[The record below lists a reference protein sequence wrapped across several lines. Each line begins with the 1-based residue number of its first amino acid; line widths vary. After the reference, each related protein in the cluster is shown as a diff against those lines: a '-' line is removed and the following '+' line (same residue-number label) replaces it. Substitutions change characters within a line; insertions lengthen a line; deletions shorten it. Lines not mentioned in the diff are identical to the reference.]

1 MPYLAEMKLEA
12 MDTNFETD
20 IDAAVSALRGGKV
33 ILYPTDTVWGIG
45 CDATDAEAV
54 KRVYAL
60 KRRDDSKA
68 LIVLVSDMDSLLELT
83 TADAD
88 TVRKAL
94 DSSDGRPTTVV
105 LPASGG
111 LASNLLAS
119 DGTVGI
125 RITGEYFS
133 NRLCCAF
140 GRPLVST
147 SANISGDPAAA
158 VFADINGEL
167 IARADYICFSRREET
182 SAAQPSRI
190 VKVENDGSIKVI
202 RP

>member
-1 MPYLAEMKLEA
+1 MPHLADVKFEA
-12 MDTNFETD
+12 MGINIETD
-20 IDAAVSALRGGKV
+20 INAAVSALCKGQI

-54 KRVYAL
+54 KKVYAL

-68 LIVLVSDMDSLLELT
+68 LIVLVPDMDSLLELT
-83 TADAD
+83 TADVQ
-88 TVRKAL
+88 TVRKATA
-94 DSSDGRPTTVV
+94 SSDGRPTTVV
-105 LPASGG
+105 LPASGS
-111 LASNLLAS
+111 LASNLLAT

-125 RITGEYFS
+125 RITAEEFS
-133 NRLCCAF
+133 NRLCRVF

-147 SANISGDPAAA
+147 SANISGEPAAT
-158 VFADINGEL
+158 VFADISDEL
-167 IARADYICFSRREET
+167 LAGADYVCSSRRNEN

-190 VKVENDGSIKVI
+190 VKVESDGSIKII